1 MAENRRIPAFASP
14 LSVNAA
20 RDISGVLTRLLA
32 DMFALYVKTRNF
44 DKHAVGPQFRDC
56 RLMLG
61 EQAGQIMAMTDAI
74 AERVR
79 KIGGTT
85 IRSIGHIARLQR
97 VADNDSGHMA
107 PLAMLV
113 ELREN
118 NIQLAARLRDAHGLC
133 DEHGDIATAGL
144 LKTWIDE
151 AEGRVWFL
159 FETSRRSDPRRPA
172 HYRA

>member
-1 MAENRRIPAFASP
+1 MAENRRIPALASP
-14 LSVNAA
+14 LSANAT
-20 RDISGVLTRLLA
+20 RDISGLLTRLLA
-32 DMFALYVKTRNF
+32 DMLALYVKTMNF
-44 DKHAVGPQFRDC
+44 DKHVSGPYFRDC

-61 EQAGQIMAMTDAI
+61 EQAGQIMATTDAI

-85 IRSIGHIARLQR
+85 IRSIGHVARLQR
-97 VADNDSGHMA
+97 VADNDSSHMK

-118 NIQLAARLRDAHGLC
+118 NIQLAARLRDAHGMC

-144 LKTWIDE
+144 LRTSVDE
-151 AEGRVWFL
+151 AEGRIWFL
-159 FETSRRSDPRRPA
+159 LEASRRTDP
-172 HYRA
+172 YR